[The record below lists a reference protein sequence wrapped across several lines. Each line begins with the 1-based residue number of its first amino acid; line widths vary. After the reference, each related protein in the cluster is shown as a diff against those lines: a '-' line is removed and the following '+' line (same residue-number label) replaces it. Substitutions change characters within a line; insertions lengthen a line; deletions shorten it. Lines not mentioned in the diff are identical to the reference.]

1 MQNIICLQI
10 YHLCKFLMR
19 RYQGS
24 CGICTGIEIDL
35 TAAVKSAGSGCQGHL
50 YVEYQFSLLCISY
63 HLYNIYAKRGHDDK
77 YSPCSSDLVL
87 VGMRTLAMVHSR
99 STLRERMLLWDP
111 PPPLDPPR
119 QDQPPNGC
127 CPLGDP
133 KTSPFPPK
141 QVRPHVS
148 NL

>member
-1 MQNIICLQI
+1 MR
-10 YHLCKFLMR
+10 KF
-19 RYQGS
+19 QGS

-87 VGMRTLAMVHSR
+87 VGMRTLAMVHGR

-111 PPPLDPPR
+111 HPHLTHLDKTNHQMAAALLGIPKPHPFHQSR
-119 QDQPPNGC
+119 SAHMSPTYN
-127 CPLGDP
+127 CPG
-133 KTSPFPPK
+133 TN
-141 QVRPHVS
+141 H
-148 NL
+148 